1 MDEDAQRPV
10 TRHEFREFRDQVE
23 EFQKNVGI
31 QFEKLMER
39 LDAEKKERGEEKQNV
54 DKQFEKLM
62 ERLDAEKRERDEE
75 RQKQLDEKA
84 KADEKRAEAT
94 QHWNEGRYLTWIGLF
109 PLAHKGDDA
118 ADLFGSASLL
128 RVKKMD

>member
-10 TRHEFREFRDQVE
+10 TWHDFQ
-23 EFQKNVGI
+23 EFQKNVGT

-39 LDAEKKERGEEKQNV
+39 LDAEKRERNEEKQNV
-54 DKQFEKLM
+54 EKQFEKLM
-62 ERLDAEKRERDEE
+62 ERLDAEKRERDDE

-84 KADEKRAEAT
+84 KADEKRVEAT
-94 QHWNEGRYLTWIGLF
+94 QHWNEGRYLAWICLF
-109 PLAHKGDDA
+109 PLAHKGD
-118 ADLFGSASLL
+118 ADLFGSASRL